1 MSCTTSPLS
10 PLDGTMMLQWN
21 EEEQHGEPFT
31 FTDIQK
37 LPAVKMLLRT
47 LWSRLGAQRLVET
60 KPAFICASAS
70 PSWSVQSHK
79 YESKPRTHSDCPG
92 PWTLSRTC
100 YLNLLH
106 QQQRHIRHV
115 LPALGGF
122 RSHSGALITDAG
134 VLTQCRSEQKRFY
147 SSNLMK
153 SVLKPSL
160 KPAPAPG
167 KRVPKGPRTKQPSRA
182 NQPSPNEDK
191 DMMQCIAFATADQ
204 YHLPTLCH
212 DLINHGFHEIDLP
225 RDASNVLVISTDMA
239 AKPDDCALMFFFRE
253 GSVVFWNVEEKTMK
267 QVLRTLEHH
276 EIQPYEVAL
285 VHWENEEIN
294 YTVGEG
300 NTKLERGNFI
310 LSDQIDP
317 HEAVLEKFAFSNAL
331 CLSVK
336 LAIWEVSLDN
346 FVESIQSIPETLKSG
361 KRVKLSSAEVMKKIG
376 ELFTLRHCINLRSD
390 LLLTPDFYWDRE
402 NLEKLY
408 DKTCQFLSINRRV
421 NVVNEKL
428 EHCTQLTDLMRSH
441 LSEKHSLRLEWMIVI
456 LITIEV
462 LFELAKLI
470 F

>member
-1 MSCTTSPLS
+1 
-10 PLDGTMMLQWN
+10 
-21 EEEQHGEPFT
+21 
-31 FTDIQK
+31 
-37 LPAVKMLLRT
+37 MLLRT
-47 LWSRLGAQRLVET
+47 LWSRLGAQRPVERN
-60 KPAFICASAS
+60 PVCILASS
-70 PSWSVQSHK
+70 CLSQSIQPHQ
-79 YESKPRTHSDCPG
+79 YELKPRAHSTWSGAGTSP
-92 PWTLSRTC
+92 RTC
-100 YLNLLH
+100 YLNTLH
-106 QQQRHIRHV
+106 QQQKNIQHA
-115 LPALGGF
+115 LPALGGSKSLSSTLF
-122 RSHSGALITDAG
+122 TDSGI
-134 VLTQCRSEQKRFY
+134 LTKCRSGQKRLY
-147 SSNLMK
+147 TSDLVK
-153 SVLKPSL
+153 PVLKSSL
-160 KPAPAPG
+160 KPATVPG

-182 NQPSPNEDK
+182 NQPSMDEDK

-212 DLINHGFHEIDLP
+212 DLIGHGFHEIALP
-225 RDASNVLVISTDMA
+225 RDASNILVISTEMA
-239 AKPDDCALMFFFRE
+239 AKPDDNALMFFFRE
-253 GSVVFWNVEEKTMK
+253 GSVVFWNVEEKMMK
-267 QVLRTLEHH
+267 KVLRILEHH

-294 YTVGEG
+294 YAVAEG

-310 LSDQIDP
+310 LSDKMDE

-331 CLSVK
+331 SLSVK

-361 KRVKLSSAEVMKKIG
+361 KRVKLSSAEVMRKIG

-390 LLLTPDFYWDRE
+390 LLITPDFYWDRE

-421 NVVNEKL
+421 NVMNEKL

-462 LFELAKLI
+462 MFELARMI

>member
-1 MSCTTSPLS
+1 MHIRRVLPPLS
-10 PLDGTMMLQWN
+10 GFKSLCSNLTNPGILTKYKSG
-21 EEEQHGEPFT
+21 
-31 FTDIQK
+31 QK
-37 LPAVKMLLRT
+37 
-47 LWSRLGAQRLVET
+47 
-60 KPAFICASAS
+60 C
-70 PSWSVQSHK
+70 
-79 YESKPRTHSDCPG
+79 
-92 PWTLSRTC
+92 
-100 YLNLLH
+100 
-106 QQQRHIRHV
+106 
-115 LPALGGF
+115 
-122 RSHSGALITDAG
+122 
-134 VLTQCRSEQKRFY
+134 FY
-147 SSNLMK
+147 SSDLVK
-153 SVLKPSL
+153 SVLKSSL
-160 KPAPAPG
+160 QPAPVLG
-167 KRVPKGPRTKQPSRA
+167 KRVPKGPRTKQPSRT
-182 NQPSPNEDK
+182 NQPSLNEDQ

-212 DLINHGFHEIDLP
+212 DLINHGFNEIALP
-225 RDASNVLVISTDMA
+225 RDASNVLVISTDVA
-239 AKPDDCALMFFFRE
+239 AKPDDNALMFFFRE

-267 QVLRTLEHH
+267 KVLRILENH

-294 YTVGEG
+294 YTVGAG
-300 NTKLERGNFI
+300 HTKLERGNFI
-310 LSDQIDP
+310 LSDEMEQ

-331 CLSVK
+331 CSSVK

-462 LFELAKLI
+462 MFELAKMI

>member
-1 MSCTTSPLS
+1 MCRRHSLPAAAGSPLID
-10 PLDGTMMLQWN
+10 PRML
-21 EEEQHGEPFT
+21 
-31 FTDIQK
+31 
-37 LPAVKMLLRT
+37 AVFK
-47 LWSRLGAQRLVET
+47 GG
-60 KPAFICASAS
+60 
-70 PSWSVQSHK
+70 HK
-79 YESKPRTHSDCPG
+79 C
-92 PWTLSRTC
+92 
-100 YLNLLH
+100 
-106 QQQRHIRHV
+106 
-115 LPALGGF
+115 
-122 RSHSGALITDAG
+122 
-134 VLTQCRSEQKRFY
+134 FY
-147 SSNLMK
+147 SSDLMK

-160 KPAPAPG
+160 KPAATPG

-182 NQPSPNEDK
+182 NQPSQSVDK

-212 DLINHGFHEIDLP
+212 DLITHGFTELELP
-225 RDASNVLVISTDMA
+225 RDAANVLVINTDMA
-239 AKPDDCALMFFFRE
+239 AKPDDNALMFFFRE

-267 QVLRTLEHH
+267 NVLRILENH

-294 YTVGEG
+294 YTVGAG

-310 LSDQIDP
+310 LSDEMDQ

-336 LAIWEVSLDN
+336 LAIWEVSLDY
-346 FVESIQSIPETLKSG
+346 FVDSIQSIPETLKSG
-361 KRVKLSSAEVMKKIG
+361 NRVKLSSSEVMQKIG

-421 NVVNEKL
+421 NVINEKL

-462 LFELAKLI
+462 MFELAKM
-470 F
+470 FF

>member
-1 MSCTTSPLS
+1 
-10 PLDGTMMLQWN
+10 
-21 EEEQHGEPFT
+21 
-31 FTDIQK
+31 
-37 LPAVKMLLRT
+37 MLLRT
-47 LWSRLGAQRLVET
+47 LWCRLGAQR
-60 KPAFICASAS
+60 PAESRPITAALSQ
-70 PSWSVQSHK
+70 SVLSHK
-79 YESKPRTHSDCPG
+79 YESRSWTRAGPRICSRLN
-92 PWTLSRTC
+92 TLQE
-100 YLNLLH
+100 
-106 QQQRHIRHV
+106 QQEQHEHKQHL
-115 LPALGGF
+115 LPALC
-122 RSHSGALITDAG
+122 ALKSPRKTLLNVSG
-134 VLTQCRSEQKRFY
+134 VLTNCGQTRLY
-147 SSNLMK
+147 TSSIVK
-153 SVLKPSL
+153 SVLKPGI
-160 KPAPAPG
+160 KPAAVAG
-167 KRVPKGPRTKQPSRA
+167 KRAPKGPRTKQPSRA
-182 NQPSPNEDK
+182 NQPSLRNDK

-212 DLINHGFHEIDLP
+212 DLTNHGFHEIDLP
-225 RDASNVLVISTDMA
+225 RDASNVLLISTDMA
-239 AKPDDCALMFFFRE
+239 AKPDDNALMFFFRE

-267 QVLRTLEHH
+267 SVLRQLERH

-294 YTVGEG
+294 YAVGEG

-310 LSDQIDP
+310 LSCNMEER
-317 HEAVLEKFAFSNAL
+317 EAILEKFAFSNAL

-336 LAIWEVSLDN
+336 LAIWEVALDN

-361 KRVKLSSAEVMKKIG
+361 QRVKLSSAQVMQKIG
-376 ELFTLRHCINLRSD
+376 ELFALRHCINLRSD

-462 LFELAKLI
+462 MFELAKMI

>member
-1 MSCTTSPLS
+1 M
-10 PLDGTMMLQWN
+10 
-21 EEEQHGEPFT
+21 
-31 FTDIQK
+31 
-37 LPAVKMLLRT
+37 LRT
-47 LWSRLGAQRLVET
+47 LWKKLGPLHSTQSAPLCL
-60 KPAFICASAS
+60 FASS
-70 PSWSVQSHK
+70 CSNHLHRCEPK
-79 YESKPRTHSDCPG
+79 RTTFSNLQ
-92 PWTLSRTC
+92 TLSRTI
-100 YLNLLH
+100 YSHSDH
-106 QQQRHIRHV
+106 QQGHV
-115 LPALGGF
+115 QHTFPSTAV
-122 RSHSGALITDAG
+122 SHSSTNFLLMHHGIFAN
-134 VLTQCRSEQKRFY
+134 CHSEQRRFY
-147 SSNLMK
+147 SPELVK
-153 SVLKPSL
+153 TVLKSTI
-160 KPAPAPG
+160 KPAVVPA
-167 KRVPKGPRTKQPSRA
+167 KRVPKGPRTKQPSRS
-182 NQPSPNEDK
+182 NQPSQTEDQ

-212 DLINHGFHEIDLP
+212 DLIGNGFQEIDLP

-239 AKPDDCALMFFFRE
+239 AKPDDNALIFFFRE
-253 GSVVFWNVEEKTMK
+253 GSVVFWNVEDKTLK
-267 QVLRTLEHH
+267 RVLRVLERH

-300 NTKLERGNFI
+300 NTKLERGNFV
-310 LSDQIDP
+310 LSDQMEQQ
-317 HEAVLEKFAFSNAL
+317 EAVLEKFAFSNAL

-336 LAIWEVSLDN
+336 LAIWEVALDN

-361 KRVKLSSAEVMKKIG
+361 KRVKLSSAEVMRKIG

-390 LLLTPDFYWDRE
+390 LLMTPDFYWDRE

-462 LFELAKLI
+462 MFELVRMI

>member
-1 MSCTTSPLS
+1 
-10 PLDGTMMLQWN
+10 MLT
-21 EEEQHGEPFT
+21 PT
-31 FTDIQK
+31 
-37 LPAVKMLLRT
+37 
-47 LWSRLGAQRLVET
+47 
-60 KPAFICASAS
+60 
-70 PSWSVQSHK
+70 
-79 YESKPRTHSDCPG
+79 
-92 PWTLSRTC
+92 
-100 YLNLLH
+100 
-106 QQQRHIRHV
+106 
-115 LPALGGF
+115 
-122 RSHSGALITDAG
+122 
-134 VLTQCRSEQKRFY
+134 
-147 SSNLMK
+147 
-153 SVLKPSL
+153 L
-160 KPAPAPG
+160 KPAPTSG

-182 NQPSPNEDK
+182 NQPALNEDQ

-212 DLINHGFHEIDLP
+212 DLTSHGFHEIDLP
-225 RDASNVLVISTDMA
+225 RDASNVLGISTDMT
-239 AKPDDCALMFFFRE
+239 AKPEDDALMFFFRE
-253 GSVVFWNVEEKTMK
+253 GSVVFWNVEDKTLKRVM
-267 QVLRTLEHH
+267 RILEHH

-294 YTVGEG
+294 YTVREG

-310 LSDQIDP
+310 LSDQMEP
-317 HEAVLEKFAFSNAL
+317 QEAVLEKFAFSNAL

-336 LAIWEVSLDN
+336 LAIWEVLLDN
-346 FVESIQSIPETLKSG
+346 FVESIQTIPETLKSG
-361 KRVKLSSAEVMKKIG
+361 HRVKLSSDEVMKKIG

-390 LLLTPDFYWDRE
+390 LLMTPDFYWDRE

-462 LFELAKLI
+462 LFELVKMI

>member
-1 MSCTTSPLS
+1 M
-10 PLDGTMMLQWN
+10 
-21 EEEQHGEPFT
+21 
-31 FTDIQK
+31 I
-37 LPAVKMLLRT
+37 LRT
-47 LWSRLGAQRLVET
+47 LWSRLGAQRPVQT
-60 KPAFICASAS
+60 KPVCIWASAGLS
-70 PSWSVQSHK
+70 QSVQPHK
-79 YESKPRTHSDCPG
+79 HGSKPSTRSDWSAPRTYH
-92 PWTLSRTC
+92 
-100 YLNLLH
+100 LNHLH
-106 QQQRHIRHV
+106 QQLKHTRHV
-115 LPALGGF
+115 LPALAGF
-122 RSHSGALITDAG
+122 QSKSTTLITDHG
-134 VLTQCRSEQKRFY
+134 MLNECGGGQKRFY
-147 SSNLMK
+147 SPDLVK

-160 KPAPAPG
+160 KPSLKPAAVPG

-182 NQPSPNEDK
+182 NQPSLNVEK

-212 DLINHGFHEIDLP
+212 DLINHGFQEIDLP

-239 AKPDDCALMFFFRE
+239 AKPDDDALMFFFRE
-253 GSVVFWNVEEKTMK
+253 GSVVFWNVEEKMMK
-267 QVLRTLEHH
+267 RVMRILEHH

-300 NTKLERGNFI
+300 NTKLESGDFI
-310 LSDQIDP
+310 LSDQMDQ

-336 LAIWEVSLDN
+336 LAIWEVSLDS
-346 FVESIQSIPETLKSG
+346 FVESIQTIPETLKSG

-376 ELFTLRHCINLRSD
+376 ELFSLRHCINLRSD
-390 LLLTPDFYWDRE
+390 LLITPDFYWDRE

-428 EHCTQLTDLMRSH
+428 EHCSQLTDLMRSH
-441 LSEKHSLRLEWMIVI
+441 LSEKHSLRLEWMIII
-456 LITIEV
+456 LIAIEV
-462 LFELAKLI
+462 MFELKKMI

>member
-1 MSCTTSPLS
+1 
-10 PLDGTMMLQWN
+10 
-21 EEEQHGEPFT
+21 
-31 FTDIQK
+31 
-37 LPAVKMLLRT
+37 MLLRT
-47 LWSRLGAQRLVET
+47 LWSRLGASGLQRE
-60 KPAFICASAS
+60 KPVCICASACLS
-70 PSWSVQSHK
+70 QSVQPHK
-79 YESKPRTHSDCPG
+79 YEFKPRTHSNSSAQ
-92 PWTLSRTC
+92 WTFSRTR
-100 YLNLLH
+100 YLNAFHH
-106 QQQRHIRHV
+106 QQTHRRHV
-115 LPALGGF
+115 VPSLGGF
-122 RSHSGALITDAG
+122 KSLSSTLLPDPGMLSVCGSG
-134 VLTQCRSEQKRFY
+134 QKRFY
-147 SSNLMK
+147 SPDLVK
-153 SVLKPSL
+153 SVLKQSL
-160 KPAPAPG
+160 KPAAMPG
-167 KRVPKGPRTKQPSRA
+167 KKVPKGPRTKQPSRA
-182 NQPSPNEDK
+182 NQPSLNEDK

-212 DLINHGFHEIDLP
+212 DLISHGFSEVDLP
-225 RDASNVLVISTDMA
+225 RDAANVLVISTDMA
-239 AKPDDCALMFFFRE
+239 AKPDDQALMFFFRE

-267 QVLRTLEHH
+267 MALRILEHH

-294 YTVGEG
+294 YTLGEG

-310 LSDQIDP
+310 LSDAMDP
-317 HEAVLEKFAFSNAL
+317 QEAVLEKFAFSNAL

-346 FVESIQSIPETLKSG
+346 FVESIQTIPETLKSG
-361 KRVKLSSAEVMKKIG
+361 RRVKLSSAEVMKKIG

-462 LFELAKLI
+462 MFELAKMI

>member
-1 MSCTTSPLS
+1 MRPVFCVLLLFRVSCC
-10 PLDGTMMLQWN
+10 
-21 EEEQHGEPFT
+21 EPA
-31 FTDIQK
+31 
-37 LPAVKMLLRT
+37 LKMFLRT
-47 LWSRLGAQRLVET
+47 LWSRFAPLRSPEAAPRCLL
-60 KPAFICASAS
+60 ASSRFYKS
-70 PSWSVQSHK
+70 PQLYNCQPDHNI
-79 YESKPRTHSDCPG
+79 
-92 PWTLSRTC
+92 SRTM
-100 YLNLLH
+100 YLDSYHHQMNIQHSVFQLEDKKTLKNSLLRISSCH
-106 QQQRHIRHV
+106 TEQR
-115 LPALGGF
+115 
-122 RSHSGALITDAG
+122 
-134 VLTQCRSEQKRFY
+134 RFY
-147 SSNLMK
+147 SPELVK
-153 SVLKPSL
+153 SVLKSTI
-160 KPAPAPG
+160 KPAVKPAIVPA

-182 NQPSPNEDK
+182 NQPSQTEDQ

-212 DLINHGFHEIDLP
+212 DLVGNGFQEIDLP

-239 AKPDDCALMFFFRE
+239 SKPDDNALMFFFRE
-253 GSVVFWNVEEKTMK
+253 GSVVFWNVEEKTLK
-267 QVLRTLEHH
+267 KVLRILERH

-285 VHWENEEIN
+285 VHWENEEIS
-294 YTVGEG
+294 YTLGEG

-310 LSDQIDP
+310 LSDQIEP
-317 HEAVLEKFAFSNAL
+317 REAVLEKFAFSNAL

-336 LAIWEVSLDN
+336 LAIWEVALDN

-361 KRVKLSSAEVMKKIG
+361 KRVKLSSAEVMRKIG

-390 LLLTPDFYWDRE
+390 LLITPDFYWDRE

-462 LFELAKLI
+462 MFELVRMI